1 MSGTHG
7 AGNVPRKRVMGAVR
21 GVTLGSGF
29 RQVRRHHTLP
39 GCAGGL
45 DVVDALYENYHDAD
59 ITRWAQDAHDA
70 DVARINKCYDK

>member
-1 MSGTHG
+1 
-7 AGNVPRKRVMGAVR
+7 
-21 GVTLGSGF
+21 
-29 RQVRRHHTLP
+29 VRRHHTLP